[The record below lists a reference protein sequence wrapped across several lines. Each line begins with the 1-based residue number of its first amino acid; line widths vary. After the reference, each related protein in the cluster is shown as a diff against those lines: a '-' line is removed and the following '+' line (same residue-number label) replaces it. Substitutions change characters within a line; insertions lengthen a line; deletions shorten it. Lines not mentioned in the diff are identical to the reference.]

1 MRKQEKAPFPVRF
14 LSTAAGYL
22 RLLFKRDTP
31 WQVKLM
37 LGAGLV
43 YLVSPYDL
51 LPDWLL
57 GVGIIDDFAV
67 VSLLIWLVSRFL
79 ERRSTGSDAE
89 QG

>member
-1 MRKQEKAPFPVRF
+1 
-14 LSTAAGYL
+14 
-22 RLLFKRDTP
+22 
-31 WQVKLM
+31 M